1 MTERYDDLVDTGAEV
16 LAIAPAGLE
25 KTASFARSHGV
36 PFPCLADPD
45 HQAYASY
52 DVESTVASL
61 GQRPALFVVDR
72 DGLVRY
78 AHIGWQQW
86 EIPSIDEVVALC
98 QELGA

>member
-1 MTERYDDLVDTGAEV
+1 MTERYDDLVDAGAEV

-25 KTASFARSHGV
+25 KTASFARAHGV

-45 HQAYASY
+45 RQAYASY
-52 DVESTVASL
+52 EVESTVASL

-72 DGLVRY
+72 DGVVRY

-86 EIPSIDEVVALC
+86 EIPRIDEVVALC
-98 QELGA
+98 RRLR